1 MDLPLGSSSRYL
13 FKISLMPSESKN
25 KMNERLL
32 SVINYKGSKLGIM
45 TFRLG
50 SKVTNELSGQK
61 IIRTP

>member
-1 MDLPLGSSSRYL
+1 
-13 FKISLMPSESKN
+13 MPSESKN